1 MGKLDPITWFWK
13 ADVMGFW
20 ALKTVEIFLRKSL
33 VISLFASLTACQSE
47 DKVSSIPY
55 YNSPDFS
62 PQFLDKVEAKGRIK
76 HHIDHFYLKDHH
88 GKTFSQDHVKGKIHL
103 AQFIFTRCGN
113 ICPEM
118 ISQMKIVAK
127 KFSSNPQV
135 EMLSYSVTPWIDD
148 VPTLKKFA
156 EEKKIDAPNWHLLT
170 GSKSVIYNLARKS
183 YFAEEEL
190 GYTKDSTEFLHT
202 EHMILVDREGRIRG
216 IYNGTLPLEAEQCVK
231 DMEKLLSEN

>member
-1 MGKLDPITWFWK
+1 MAYWVP
-13 ADVMGFW
+13 
-20 ALKTVEIFLRKSL
+20 KTVAIFLRKSF
-33 VISLFASLTACQSE
+33 VISLFGILIACQNE
-47 DKVSSIPY
+47 EQVSSIPY

-62 PQFLDKVEAKGRIK
+62 PHFLNKIEAQGRIK
-76 HHIDHFYLKDHH
+76 HHIGHFYLKDQH
-88 GKTFSQDHVKGKIHL
+88 GKTFSHDNVQGKIHL

-127 KFSSNPQV
+127 KFKANPQV
-135 EMLSYSVTPWIDD
+135 ELLSYSVTPWIDD
-148 VPTLKKFA
+148 VTTLKKFA
-156 EEKKIDAPNWHLLT
+156 VDKKIDAPNWHLLT
-170 GSKSVIYNLARKS
+170 GSKSLIYNLARKS

-202 EHMILVDREGRIRG
+202 EHMILVDRNGRIRG
-216 IYNGTLPLEAEQCVK
+216 VYNGTLPLEAEQCVK

>member
-1 MGKLDPITWFWK
+1 
-13 ADVMGFW
+13 MGFW
-20 ALKTVEIFLRKSL
+20 AQKTVEIFLRKSL

-190 GYTKDSTEFLHT
+190 GYTKDSTE
-202 EHMILVDREGRIRG
+202 
-216 IYNGTLPLEAEQCVK
+216 LEAEQCVK